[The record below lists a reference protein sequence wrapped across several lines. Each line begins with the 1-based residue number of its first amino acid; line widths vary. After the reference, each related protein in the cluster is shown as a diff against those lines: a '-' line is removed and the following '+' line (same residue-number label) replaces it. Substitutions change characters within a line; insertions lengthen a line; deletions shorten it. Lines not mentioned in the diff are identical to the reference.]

1 MDGVCKIIYVPFHS
15 PWHFSYRKSSLLRLR
30 TSLVWRLTFRSRRKL
45 DTFCSTSHL
54 TQKAVT
60 HHKKNHWS
68 SMAPVCLNGVMS
80 YVKWL
85 PGGAKSKNRMWYQ
98 LQMSSCITLLH
109 LFLNFRRW
117 IYYCFWYLWSSIFS
131 LSLLFKTKLYA
142 LKFCDSRKNIFGI
155 EYFRTRKQAELFV
168 FWNGYT

>member
-1 MDGVCKIIYVPFHS
+1 MILHG
-15 PWHFSYRKSSLLRLR
+15 
-30 TSLVWRLTFRSRRKL
+30 T
-45 DTFCSTSHL
+45 
-54 TQKAVT
+54 
-60 HHKKNHWS
+60 
-68 SMAPVCLNGVMS
+68 VCLNGVMS

-142 LKFCDSRKNIFGI
+142 LKFCNSRKNIFGI
-155 EYFRTRKQAELFV
+155 EYFRTKKKAELFV
-168 FWNGYT
+168 FWNGYTVASYSNENLTLKWELPTCPHPLFTAPLFSVEGKRHNG

>member
-1 MDGVCKIIYVPFHS
+1 
-15 PWHFSYRKSSLLRLR
+15 
-30 TSLVWRLTFRSRRKL
+30 
-45 DTFCSTSHL
+45 
-54 TQKAVT
+54 
-60 HHKKNHWS
+60 
-68 SMAPVCLNGVMS
+68 MALCH
-80 YVKWL
+80 VKWL

-142 LKFCDSRKNIFGI
+142 LKFCNSRKNIFGI
-155 EYFRTRKQAELFV
+155 EYFRTRKKAELCV
-168 FWNGYT
+168 FWNGYTVASYSNENLSFKWELSTCPILSLQSLFFRWKERGMMGSSHLNRTLQ